1 MNQKVIGELSRDFG
15 SKSFTIGVELL
26 GSVRRVNDVEVEVRN
41 RALPTPQPLTNSQ
54 KFKTLLEN
62 YVDRHKSVPEKA
74 KEKLIKASKN
84 ARVWG
89 GVEQKMNEAS
99 VADQNPLKHII
110 DAMVTVASH
119 KYVEICCE
127 LFSMSPSQIA
137 VMAGSATVSSS
148 DVLSE
153 ILWQWKAE
161 KEGEATID
169 SLFRAC
175 KNAGIGGAVETMFDE
190 IEKDSL
196 T

>member
-15 SKSFTIGVELL
+15 SKSFTIGVQLL

-54 KFKTLLEN
+54 KFKTMLEN
-62 YVDRHKSVPEKA
+62 YVDRHKSVPEA

-89 GVEQKMNEAS
+89 GAQQKMNEAS
-99 VADQNPLKHII
+99 VDDQKPLKHII

-119 KYVEICCE
+119 KYIEICCE
-127 LFSMSPSQIA
+127 LFNMSPSQIA
-137 VMAGSATVSSS
+137 VMAGSVTVSSS

-153 ILWQWKAE
+153 ILWQWKTE
-161 KEGEATID
+161 KESEATID
-169 SLFRAC
+169 ALFRAC